1 MIRFLNA
8 APSIIIITPV
18 FVHPSFR
25 KARLPT
31 LPLFYKL
38 VHPSDYLGSKFLW
51 NMAIITSA
59 TDSAGCWRDLWWPLK
74 TRLVCMYSS
83 TTGEWHTFLW
93 NSKREAANELRCA
106 KTENWPNVA
115 GHRILQI
122 SRRTDRH
129 TGFPQVNRCLHYS
142 WILSCSC
149 GEFLPWQVSPSA
161 TNILQIILRDVSHT
175 IARNPSPPT
184 HTHKYN
190 K

>member
-1 MIRFLNA
+1 MIRFLNV
-8 APSIIIITPV
+8 APSIIITPV

-25 KARLPT
+25 KAKLPT

-59 TDSAGCWRDLWWPLK
+59 TDSTGCWRDMWWPLK

-93 NSKREAANELRCA
+93 KTRREVANELRCA

-115 GHRILQI
+115 GHKYFRSVAEPIGTNLSVSSLLLNSVLQLWRISHLADFAKCNKHT
-122 SRRTDRH
+122 SNYFDRCH
-129 TGFPQVNRCLHYS
+129 THNRAQH
-142 WILSCSC
+142 
-149 GEFLPWQVSPSA
+149 
-161 TNILQIILRDVSHT
+161 
-175 IARNPSPPT
+175 PPPHT
-184 HTHKYN
+184 HTHTLT
-190 K
+190 